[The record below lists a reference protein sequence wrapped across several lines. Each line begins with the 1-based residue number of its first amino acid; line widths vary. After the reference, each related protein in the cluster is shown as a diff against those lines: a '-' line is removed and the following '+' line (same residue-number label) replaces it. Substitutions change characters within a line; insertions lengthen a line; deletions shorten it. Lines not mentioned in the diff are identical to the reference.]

1 MKKPTTTLLVAVV
14 GLGLLAS
21 ACAADATTSTADP
34 AAAATTEEDTAMG
47 AMGATEPTAGEGAL
61 AVAALDH
68 AILLVGDL
76 DAQSAFYS
84 EMLGWEQI
92 AEGESNRLGVVGG
105 VGLNLV
111 VSPDGAQS
119 DSLTTGVDVLGF
131 RTTDIE
137 AAATA
142 LTDAGVTFERNEFP
156 LPDGGVNDVLSF
168 ADPEDNAINLV
179 QPR

>member
-1 MKKPTTTLLVAVV
+1 MKMPTTTLLATVI
-14 GLGLLAS
+14 GLGLLLS
-21 ACAADATTSTADP
+21 ACAADATT
-34 AAAATTEEDTAMG
+34 TTTTGEDTAMG
-47 AMGATEPTAGEGAL
+47 AMSDEPATGEGAL